1 VNGKVRLILRC
12 VNNAAESESSSAHSV
27 GVNLVC
33 GREGDQRIDSEGH
46 GDISLVI
53 EGRKGDLITWKL

>member
-1 VNGKVRLILRC
+1 
-12 VNNAAESESSSAHSV
+12 VNNAAESESNSAHSV